1 MYGNVFIW
9 YVCCYCCDCSNG
21 TSLRKDGLLGML
33 NIIGIVAAKSATI
46 LFCEGV
52 TTIVTIYGIYHGSN
66 KKRQSRSNSRSK
78 QGKSTINS

>member
-1 MYGNVFIW
+1 
-9 YVCCYCCDCSNG
+9 
-21 TSLRKDGLLGML
+21 ML

>member
-21 TSLRKDGLLGML
+21 TSLRKDGILGML
-33 NIIGIVAAKSATI
+33 NIIGITAAKSATA

-52 TTIVTIYGIYHGSN
+52 TTVVTIYGIYHGS
-66 KKRQSRSNSRSK
+66 KIKRQSRTSSRRK
-78 QGKSTINS
+78 